1 MVIKNILIKFINT
14 IKQFKMELLQNASDI
29 DTKSNKLRNY
39 LNDIE
44 KLIKNNS
51 GYAINEIKKKINKE
65 NIHILTEHRKYMN
78 YFITIYNFEK
88 FSKDLEIILGIASRA
103 IEILNLID
111 NIYKINITK
120 EIQKRKNYNILNI
133 KIKDLYKNNY
143 PFIVNELLQII
154 YEFYF
159 KEKNMEFATIK
170 LQEIIQQSP
179 DVININSA
187 NAIEGNFILKFC
199 NHYQMDDIDK
209 IKYIKEGLEKINFDI

>member
-1 MVIKNILIKFINT
+1 M
-14 IKQFKMELLQNASDI
+14 
-29 DTKSNKLRNY
+29 
-39 LNDIE
+39 
-44 KLIKNNS
+44 
-51 GYAINEIKKKINKE
+51 
-65 NIHILTEHRKYMN
+65 
-78 YFITIYNFEK
+78 
-88 FSKDLEIILGIASRA
+88 EIILGIASRA

-179 DVININSA
+179 DVINMNSA
-187 NAIEGNFILKFC
+187 YKRRFRKNKF
-199 NHYQMDDIDK
+199 
-209 IKYIKEGLEKINFDI
+209 